1 MTSRLI
7 VTRVARL
14 FLPAALPLLVSA
26 CGSGRTVSG
35 LSSGPPPAT
44 VTLAQ
49 IQQQI
54 FTPYCASCHVTG
66 GAGPMPLTDA
76 ATSAASLVG
85 VDPTNSTARQAG
97 QKRVMPGDPAR
108 SFLLNKLTGQMEFG
122 EGDQMPQGANPLSAD
137 QIALIRQWIQAGAP

>member
-1 MTSRLI
+1 
-7 VTRVARL
+7 
-14 FLPAALPLLVSA
+14 
-26 CGSGRTVSG
+26 
-35 LSSGPPPAT
+35 
-44 VTLAQ
+44 
-49 IQQQI
+49 
-54 FTPYCASCHVTG
+54 
-66 GAGPMPLTDA
+66 MPLTDA